1 MQAIL
6 LAGGLG
12 TRLRSVVSDRPKP
25 MALIG
30 DRPFMEYVVHE
41 LSRHGITEII
51 FAVGYKGSMVEEY
64 FGDGSGF
71 AAADGTRLTVRY
83 AYEEELLGT
92 AGAIRNAARFV
103 TEDRFFVLNA
113 DTFYQ
118 IDYSRLAR
126 IQTEQNLDMA
136 LVLRR
141 VPDVSR
147 YGEAVLG
154 DWTREVPGREE
165 KRSGDQE
172 ASVVTGQPRGL
183 GFAAQGCDAG
193 ISGARG
199 QSSATEGRLTAF
211 NEKTTK
217 ARPGT
222 INGGVYLMTRSLME
236 EIPRGKVSLEN
247 DMIPRWL
254 GECRRLGG
262 MVNDGYFIDIG
273 IPEDY
278 FRFMEDVKKGVVVW

>member
-30 DRPFMEYVVHE
+30 DKPFMEYVVHE
-41 LSRHGITEII
+41 LSRHGITDII

-64 FGDGSGF
+64 FGDGSRLETG
-71 AAADGTRLTVRY
+71 DGSEKGKIRIRY

-92 AGAIRNAARFV
+92 AGAIKNAGRFI
-103 TEDRFFVLNA
+103 TEPEFFVLNA

-118 IDYSRLAR
+118 IDYSRLVR
-126 IQTEQNLDMA
+126 MQKEENLDLA

-147 YGEAVLG
+147 YGEACL
-154 DWTREVPGREE
+154 E
-165 KRSGDQE
+165 Q
-172 ASVVTGQPRGL
+172 
-183 GFAAQGCDAG
+183 
-193 ISGARG
+193 
-199 QSSATEGRLTAF
+199 GRLTRF
-211 NEKTTK
+211 NEKTEI

-222 INGGVYLMTRSLME
+222 INGGIYLMRRELLD
-236 EIPRGKVSLEN
+236 EIPDGKVSLEQE
-247 DMIPRWL
+247 MIPRWL
-254 GECRRLGG
+254 EQKRALGG
-262 MVNDGYFIDIG
+262 IVNDGYFIDIG
-273 IPEDY
+273 IPEAY
-278 FRFMEDVKKGVVVW
+278 YQFQEDVRKGVVVW